1 MIGGE
6 LKAIISGIGVAL
18 TFLSYIPYLRDTL
31 IGKTKPHVY
40 TWFVWGLLTAIIAG
54 LQIEAGAGVGVWTT
68 LAASFLSFAI
78 FALGLKDGKKNITKV
93 DTAFLI
99 ASLFGLVIWLLAKQP
114 LLSTFLLLVIS
125 MLGFGPTIRKS
136 WHLPH
141 TETLATYVINT
152 FRHLLSLLAL
162 EQYTPVTWLYP
173 GVWAVANGL
182 FSVLLIVRRRQTN

>member
-99 ASLFGLVIWLLAKQP
+99 AS
-114 LLSTFLLLVIS
+114 S
-125 MLGFGPTIRKS
+125 
-136 WHLPH
+136 
-141 TETLATYVINT
+141 
-152 FRHLLSLLAL
+152 
-162 EQYTPVTWLYP
+162 
-173 GVWAVANGL
+173 
-182 FSVLLIVRRRQTN
+182 